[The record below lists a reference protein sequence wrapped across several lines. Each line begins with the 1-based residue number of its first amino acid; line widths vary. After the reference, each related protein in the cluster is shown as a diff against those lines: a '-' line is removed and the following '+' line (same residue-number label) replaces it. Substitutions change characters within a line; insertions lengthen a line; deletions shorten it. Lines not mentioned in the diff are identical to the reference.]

1 MDHRLFQHEEVY
13 ARPRRRINYFAWT
26 VAILLLT
33 GFTLAAWLG
42 SFYIFDQPERPDS
55 YRILQRLHKI
65 ELPKRFELTAAPA
78 GEFLNAKQ
86 LYDRYVEMGSA
97 ELAKT
102 NAELARNYIR
112 NYYQVRGL
120 VPYVIGRF
128 AIMEARELG
137 PNDVF
142 TSGMVALTNA
152 VDRGELL
159 MEHVYPGETATV
171 PLMKQTLSVGLEIK
185 LERTHDLS
193 AVIHAERLVD
203 GRIMITAI
211 PLLYGTYTVTRGPGT
226 FRLAPPLNL
235 NLAAGWPLLK
245 EQPRRKAELHYA
257 MYRRSAGA
265 GDQVPVAAGLAPSG
279 TPPPAQNELVRIE
292 PAKPVETPVQA
303 PLTTEKGVAKTTPR
317 LKGAKL
323 AKNQKPTPAPKSSPV
338 PTQPLIVEKPATP
351 EVAAATTGGPT
362 PAPKPTANAFVA
374 PPLATRPPIVAA
386 TPAAPVVALASPP
399 PIATA
404 TPVPVLPAQPVLPD
418 ASGNALASIAGGG
431 TWKTFPPGRMPLG
444 RLIATGDLNELA
456 DRGTAGQRVYLRGQ
470 FVVNFSD
477 ANRAVLRPRTKLTD
491 TVLHFGAGSST
502 RIIVEF
508 PAGYRPPPQ
517 GAVVS
522 RDEARPYEITEVR
535 KREDGQLNVF
545 VREIMQP

>member
-128 AIMEARELG
+128 AIMEARELE

-159 MEHVYPGETATV
+159 MEHVYPAETATV

-265 GDQVPVAAGLAPSG
+265 GGQEPVAAGLAPSG

-303 PLTTEKGVAKTTPR
+303 PLTTAKGVAKTTPR
-317 LKGAKL
+317 LKGVKL

-362 PAPKPTANAFVA
+362 PAPKPTANAFGA

-444 RLIATGDLNELA
+444 RLIATGDLSDLA
-456 DRGTAGQRVYLRGQ
+456 DRGTAGERVYLRGQ